1 MYSNLYRI
9 ALCLSHARLSLRKE
23 AVEEDAVLAIMLYE
37 EALVH
42 KTGNDIFIHSGF
54 SLHFLVVVT
63 TRPFALLIMVCP
75 APLSLFDST

>member
-9 ALCLSHARLSLRKE
+9 ALCLSHARLSLRKD

-42 KTGNDIFIHSGF
+42 KTGNDNTLYRYTQYSHYTFWYTSICTTNYGLSCTTI
-54 SLHFLVVVT
+54 SL
-63 TRPFALLIMVCP
+63 
-75 APLSLFDST
+75 

>member
-42 KTGNDIFIHSGF
+42 KTGNDI
-54 SLHFLVVVT
+54 
-63 TRPFALLIMVCP
+63 LI
-75 APLSLFDST
+75 